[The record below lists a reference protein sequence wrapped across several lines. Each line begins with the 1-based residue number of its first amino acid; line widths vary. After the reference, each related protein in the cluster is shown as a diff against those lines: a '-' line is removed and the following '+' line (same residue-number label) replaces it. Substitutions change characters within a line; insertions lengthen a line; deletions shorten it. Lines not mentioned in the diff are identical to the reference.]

1 MRIGLSCNTIE
12 PAITKGKIDGIGV
25 YTQVLLDQLIKLK
38 HHVKPLS
45 FPSLKNWIKTSSYTD
60 GKIFSLPYQA
70 ATIAS
75 FLTPS
80 TRLFYPNLDKNIDIL
95 HITDHKIPRIKGVP
109 IVATIHDALMYTNPE
124 WYPSKIRAP
133 KNWLR
138 KKTFSWADHFITI
151 SYAMIP
157 ELVKYMG
164 IPEKKITVVHNGIAP
179 YWNEE
184 ISLENRK
191 AILKKLQLPEKF
203 ILYTG
208 TLQPK
213 KNVSRIIDAFL
224 DLPSDIKDEYPL
236 VITGKAG
243 WGADNIL
250 SSIQTLTSQKAGYW
264 LDYVSLEELRALYQ
278 SATIY
283 VCPSLHEGF
292 GYTVLEAFAS
302 KTPVLTS
309 NISALPEV
317 ASNAAYFVDPYSV
330 NDIKHGLQN
339 LLTSEL
345 LRTDLIEKGRVRA
358 KDFSQEKCAR
368 ETLAV
373 YEKV

>member
-1 MRIGLSCNTIE
+1 MRIGLSCTTIE
-12 PAITKGKIDGIGV
+12 PALTKGKIDGIGV
-25 YTQVLLDQLIKLK
+25 YTQVLLDQLIQLQ
-38 HHVKPLS
+38 HQVKPFS
-45 FPSLKNWIKTSSYTD
+45 YPSLKNWIKTSSYTD
-60 GKIFSLPYQA
+60 GKIFPLPYQA
-70 ATIAS
+70 STIAS

-80 TRLFYPNLDKNIDIL
+80 TRLIYPSLNQNVDVL
-95 HITDHKIPRIKGVP
+95 HITDHKVPRIKGVP

-124 WYPSKIRAP
+124 WYPSKIRAQ

-164 IPEKKITVVHNGIAP
+164 IPENKISVVHNGIASH
-179 YWNEE
+179 WSEE
-184 ISLENRK
+184 ISLINRQ
-191 AILKKLQLPEKF
+191 AILKKLNLPEKF

-213 KNVSRIIDAFL
+213 KNVARIIEAFL
-224 DLPSDIKDEYPL
+224 ELPADIKDEYPL

-243 WGADNIL
+243 WGAEPIL
-250 SSIQTLTSQKAGYW
+250 SAIDKLKSQKAGYW
-264 LDYVSLEELRALYQ
+264 LDYVSFEELRALYQ
-278 SATIY
+278 SATVY

-317 ASNAAYFVDPYSV
+317 AGNAAYFVDPYSAT
-330 NDIKHGLQN
+330 DIKHGLQN

-345 LRTDLIEKGRVRA
+345 LRRDLIEKGRIRA
-358 KDFSQEKCAR
+358 KDFSQEKCAK

-373 YEKV
+373 YEKM